1 VSTARGKFSSRTGF
15 VLAAAGSAGGF
26 GNVWGFPTQGG
37 SNGGGAF
44 VIVYV
49 VLAFGLAYP
58 ALMAE
63 LIIGRFAGA
72 NVVTALHKLQAD
84 GAGRKFAYVIGIA
97 SISVASLILSFYAIV
112 AGWLLAFLAAA
123 VLDLFAASAPWLV
136 DDSILRNLIF
146 TGLFYILTVVIVAF
160 GVEAGI
166 ERSSK
171 ILMPLFLVLLIAMT
185 AHVLTLPGA
194 SDGLAIY
201 LVPDFSRL
209 TDPGL
214 IVSALGQAFFSLS
227 LGVGAMLIYG
237 SYLSRDENLPSV
249 GALVTLFDSSI
260 AFLAGLLIVPAIAVA
275 QHKGLSVF
283 AADGSMIAG
292 PDIAFVV
299 FPPLFESM
307 GAVGLL
313 VGLAFFALMSITA
326 LTSSISMLEV
336 PVSLFIEKTSVSR
349 PAAAIFAGF
358 MVFLVSAAIIGQ
370 FDPLF
375 DFVIT
380 LTTQYS
386 VPLISL
392 FFCIFVTWLWSRNSA
407 LQEIQQGFPDAKSSL
422 FWKIWPWY
430 AKFLCPLLIVAVFIQ
445 SVIH

>member
-1 VSTARGKFSSRTGF
+1 
-15 VLAAAGSAGGF
+15 
-26 GNVWGFPTQGG
+26 
-37 SNGGGAF
+37 
-44 VIVYV
+44 
-49 VLAFGLAYP
+49 
-58 ALMAE
+58 MAE

-72 NVVTALHKLQAD
+72 NVISALQKLQVD
-84 GAGRKFAYVIGIA
+84 GAGKKFAYGIGTA
-97 SISVASLILSFYAIV
+97 SIIVASLILSFYAIV
-112 AGWLLAFLAAA
+112 AGWLLAFLANAIA
-123 VLDLFAASAPWLV
+123 DLFSVSAHWLV

-146 TGLFYILTVVIVAF
+146 TGLFYALTVVIVAF

-166 ERSSK
+166 ERSTK

-185 AHVLTLPGA
+185 AYVLTLPGA
-194 SDGLAIY
+194 SEGLAIY
-201 LVPDFSRL
+201 LVPDFARL
-209 TDPGL
+209 ADPGL
-214 IVSALGQAFFSLS
+214 IISALGQAFFSLS

-237 SYLSRDENLPSV
+237 SYLSKDENLPSV

-275 QHKGLSVF
+275 QHKGLAVF
-283 AADGSMIAG
+283 SADGNMIAG

-299 FPPLFESM
+299 FPPLFDSM

-313 VGLAFFALMSITA
+313 AGLAFFALMSITA

-336 PVSLFIEKTSVSR
+336 PVSLLIEKKSVPR
-349 PAAAIFAGF
+349 PTAAISAGF
-358 MVFLVSAAIIGQ
+358 IIFLISTAIILQ

-380 LTTQYS
+380 LATQYS

-392 FFCIFVTWLWSRNSA
+392 CFCIFATWLWSRNSA
-407 LQEIQQGFPDAKSSL
+407 LKEIQHGFPDAESSW

-430 AKFLCPLLIVAVFIQ
+430 AKFLCPLLIVGVFLH
-445 SVIH
+445 SVIL